1 MDYDQL
7 KAGVKEIAEIA
18 SSVPEQFRD
27 KCFELLLSSLL
38 REGDGATEESKKDPK
53 EKPDSSKEDA
63 RTKSDQPKGEIP
75 ITTQLRVLMKRTG
88 VTKDEI
94 EKLLLYDDGQVHFIK
109 EPHPKGIT
117 TGQMEW
123 ALLLA
128 LKNAIL
134 NDSLSTD
141 PEDVRSVCQEKGNY
155 DKTNFAGVFK
165 TDRNAKLF
173 RKALVKQ
180 GPAEPLSSD
189 GQDALGEL
197 IKRLASE
204 VSNEGRNSKETRF
217 LRNRPSQA
225 EEEYLGTHVPRLV
238 GNSYALT
245 QKS

>member
-1 MDYDQL
+1 MDYEKL

-18 SSVPEQFRD
+18 TSVPEQFRD
-27 KCFELLLSSLL
+27 KCFELLLSNLL
-38 REGDGATEESKKDPK
+38 RTEGTDSARQLRHDKGGQVEPPQDESEKKPNLI
-53 EKPDSSKEDA
+53 
-63 RTKSDQPKGEIP
+63 QGEIP
-75 ITTQLRVLMKRTG
+75 ITTQVRVLMKKTG
-88 VTKDEI
+88 VTKEELENI
-94 EKLLLYDDGQVHFIK
+94 LLYENDEVHFIK

-141 PEDVRSVCQEKGNY
+141 PEDVRSVCQEKGYY
-155 DKTNFAGVFK
+155 DKGNFAGVFK
-165 TDRNAKLF
+165 QERNAKWF

-180 GPAEPLSSD
+180 GPAEPLSSE

-204 VSNEGRNSKETRF
+204 GEK
-217 LRNRPSQA
+217 
-225 EEEYLGTHVPRLV
+225 
-238 GNSYALT
+238 
-245 QKS
+245 

>member
-1 MDYDQL
+1 MSVGSPPTGDVMGYDQL
-7 KAGVKEIAEIA
+7 KVNVKEIAEIA
-18 SSVPEQFRD
+18 ASVPEQFRD

-38 REGDGATEESKKDPK
+38 RREGNGATEEEKADRGKRPDTSDDAGKKAK
-53 EKPDSSKEDA
+53 GA
-63 RTKSDQPKGEIP
+63 QGEIP
-75 ITTQLRVLMKRTG
+75 ITTQLRVLMKKTG
-88 VTKDEI
+88 VTKEEI
-94 EKLLLYDDGQVHFIK
+94 EKLLLYDNGEVHFIK

-117 TGQMEW
+117 TGQIEW

-141 PEDVRSVCQEKGNY
+141 PEDVRSVCQEKGYY
-155 DKTNFAGVFK
+155 DKGNFAGVFK
-165 TDRNAKLF
+165 TERNAKLF

-204 VSNEGRNSKETRF
+204 
-217 LRNRPSQA
+217 A
-225 EEEYLGTHVPRLV
+225 E
-238 GNSYALT
+238 
-245 QKS
+245 K

>member
-7 KAGVKEIAEIA
+7 KVGVKEIAEIA
-18 SSVPEQFRD
+18 ASVPEQFRD

-38 REGDGATEESKKDPK
+38 RDEGNGATEVEKTDKGKRLDTSQDDVDKKPK
-53 EKPDSSKEDA
+53 RA
-63 RTKSDQPKGEIP
+63 QGEIP
-75 ITTQLRVLMKRTG
+75 ITTQLRVLMKKTG
-88 VTKDEI
+88 VTKEEI
-94 EKLLLYDDGQVHFIK
+94 EKLLLYDNGEVHFIK

-134 NDSLSTD
+134 NNSLSTD
-141 PEDVRSVCQEKGNY
+141 PEEVRSVCQEKGYY

-165 TDRNAKLF
+165 TERNAKLF

-197 IKRLASE
+197 IKRIASE
-204 VSNEGRNSKETRF
+204 
-217 LRNRPSQA
+217 A
-225 EEEYLGTHVPRLV
+225 E
-238 GNSYALT
+238 
-245 QKS
+245 K

>member
-1 MDYDQL
+1 MDYEQL

-18 SSVPEQFRD
+18 ASVPEQFRD

-38 REGDGATEESKKDPK
+38 RDEGNGATEEEKTDKGKRLDTSQDDVDKKPK
-53 EKPDSSKEDA
+53 RA
-63 RTKSDQPKGEIP
+63 QGEIP
-75 ITTQLRVLMKRTG
+75 ITTQLRVLMKKTG
-88 VTKDEI
+88 VTKEEI
-94 EKLLLYDDGQVHFIK
+94 EKLLLYDNGEVHFIN

-134 NDSLSTD
+134 NNSLSTD
-141 PEDVRSVCQEKGNY
+141 PEEVRSVCQEKGYY
-155 DKTNFAGVFK
+155 DKANFAGVFK
-165 TDRNAKLF
+165 TERNAKLF

-197 IKRLASE
+197 IKRIASE
-204 VSNEGRNSKETRF
+204 
-217 LRNRPSQA
+217 A
-225 EEEYLGTHVPRLV
+225 E
-238 GNSYALT
+238 
-245 QKS
+245 K